1 MSRDDVTIG
10 IDIGTTAV
18 KAVAADDNGR
28 VTARVR
34 IGHQLAVPAPDRLEH
49 DADEAWR
56 RGPLA
61 ALDRLVG
68 PDTRALA
75 VAAMVPSLTAV
86 DPAGRPITPGLLYG
100 DARGRVPNASV
111 ARAQS
116 VPSVGETAEFLR
128 WTAGQALDASG
139 YWPAPAVANYAL
151 SGEAV
156 IDYATAVTTLP
167 LFDGTGWNATACADC
182 GVTVDRM
189 PRVETFGVGVGQVR
203 GTGAVLAV
211 GAVDALCEQIVA
223 GADRDGDVLV
233 LCGATLIVWTTI
245 SAARQVP
252 GLWTI
257 PHTAPGKSQIGGA
270 SNAGGLFL
278 NWVDR
283 VIGPGDP
290 ALADPRRVPV
300 WLPYI
305 RGERTPF
312 HEPDRR
318 AVLDGVD
325 LSQDAASVRRA
336 AYEASGFVVRQL
348 IELSGAPVARI
359 VAAGGG
365 TRIQPWMQAIADATG
380 RPVEV
385 SRVAEGAAL
394 GAAFLGRLAAG
405 LESSI
410 ADAPVGLN
418 RPHCRTQ
425 CRLGGA
431 DQGTLSPVPG
441 AQRLEVGLTVDQDA
455 WRKNWCVVLRLCNDR
470 SRPDRGPSRDRRCPA
485 RRAGT
490 SA

>member
-410 ADAPVGLN
+410 ADAARWASTDRIVEPSADWAGPTKERYRRFLALSGSARSWPDGGPRCMAQELV
-418 RPHCRTQ
+418 CRS
-425 CRLGGA
+425 
-431 DQGTLSPVPG
+431 TLM
-441 AQRLEVGLTVDQDA
+441 Q
-455 WRKNWCVVLRLCNDR
+455 
-470 SRPDRGPSRDRRCPA
+470 
-485 RRAGT
+485 
-490 SA
+490 

>member
-203 GTGAVLAV
+203 GTGAVRRRRV
-211 GAVDALCEQIVA
+211 GAMRRHL
-223 GADRDGDVLV
+223 
-233 LCGATLIVWTTI
+233 
-245 SAARQVP
+245 
-252 GLWTI
+252 
-257 PHTAPGKSQIGGA
+257 
-270 SNAGGLFL
+270 
-278 NWVDR
+278 DR
-283 VIGPGDP
+283 VDHHLRGSSSAGFVDHP
-290 ALADPRRVPV
+290 A
-300 WLPYI
+300 Y
-305 RGERTPF
+305 GTGQ
-312 HEPDRR
+312 EPDRR
-318 AVLDGVD
+318 GQQRWWVVPQLGGSCYWTGRSSASRSAAGAGV
-325 LSQDAASVRRA
+325 AALYTRRA
-336 AYEASGFVVRQL
+336 
-348 IELSGAPVARI
+348 
-359 VAAGGG
+359 
-365 TRIQPWMQAIADATG
+365 
-380 RPVEV
+380 
-385 SRVAEGAAL
+385 
-394 GAAFLGRLAAG
+394 
-405 LESSI
+405 
-410 ADAPVGLN
+410 
-418 RPHCRTQ
+418 H
-425 CRLGGA
+425 
-431 DQGTLSPVPG
+431 PVP
-441 AQRLEVGLTVDQDA
+441 
-455 WRKNWCVVLRLCNDR
+455 
-470 SRPDRGPSRDRRCPA
+470 
-485 RRAGT
+485 
-490 SA
+490 